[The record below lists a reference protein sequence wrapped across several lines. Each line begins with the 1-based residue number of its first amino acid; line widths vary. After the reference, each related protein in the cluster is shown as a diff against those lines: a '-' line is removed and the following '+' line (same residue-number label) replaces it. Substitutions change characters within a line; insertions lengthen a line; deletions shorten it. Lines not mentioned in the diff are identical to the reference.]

1 MDWLLMGTLAATA
14 ASGGLGNLTITNW
27 MRDKDYGMGARTGAI
42 PSAIGGRKVRV
53 SHFGKIFKVTPA
65 SLERWKAWWR
75 YVHIDQIWLW
85 GVGAFVGMYLNVN
98 LAAGMIPEGT
108 ELEGM
113 AVGIYQ
119 AQYLA
124 DKAWSGFWILTLVN
138 GFWIVFSTQL
148 GNTDVLVRTVTDVLW
163 MGNKRVREWRGG
175 KIQTVYYTILI
186 VYTFLALF
194 AIRIGNPL
202 DLFKIAATVAGFV
215 LVIGGIQ
222 IFLVNRKFLPRE
234 LWAPWWRQ
242 AGLLGCSLFYA
253 LFFGRVMFSVFF
265 E

>member
-1 MDWLLMGTLAATA
+1 MG
-14 ASGGLGNLTITNW
+14 
-27 MRDKDYGMGARTGAI
+27 
-42 PSAIGGRKVRV
+42 V
-53 SHFGKIFKVTPA
+53 
-65 SLERWKAWWR
+65 
-75 YVHIDQIWLW
+75 
-85 GVGAFVGMYLNVN
+85 
-98 LAAGMIPEGT
+98 
-108 ELEGM
+108 
-113 AVGIYQ
+113 YQ

-124 DKAWSGFWILTLVN
+124 DKVWSGFWILTLVN

-148 GNTDVLVRTVTDVLW
+148 GNTDILVRTVTDVLW
-163 MGNKRVREWRGG
+163 LGNKRVREWRGG

-186 VYTFLALF
+186 VYTFLALL

-215 LVIGGIQ
+215 LVIGGVQ

-234 LWAPWWRQ
+234 LRAPWWRQ

-253 LFFGRVMFSVFF
+253 LFFGRVMFAVFF